1 MKQAGAI
8 IRVSTTKQ
16 LDGTSPEKQIE
27 NILAFASSQGYE
39 IKSEHIW
46 QNAESGSLRGE
57 DREGFQQS
65 LKASEMGDI
74 SRVYVFSLDRLGRDL
89 IETLVYLRALTDRGA
104 DCWEA
109 EHRQQLKHDDL
120 VVMILGAVASN
131 ERKQIIART
140 QDGLLRSIAAGK
152 YSGGIIAYGYELNP
166 VTKMLEVNET
176 EATVI
181 RSIFQW
187 CVEEHMS
194 SYQIA
199 ERLNALSV
207 PTHYAKD
214 GRRVRKGK
222 RGPES
227 TLDVWRQGQ
236 VLRILK
242 NRSYTGHWQY
252 GKRSKKGR
260 RELIDGYA
268 PVIISEELFAQA
280 AEVLASFRIAYPRNA
295 RHQYLL
301 RGLIRCGICGLAFC
315 GYHCRSSYQPKFK
328 PPAPEIGY
336 YACNGHRLWKRLKI
350 QERCGNVYLRSD
362 GIEEFVWQDVK
373 QFCLQ
378 PDIALSQLRADHRPF
393 NETIT
398 ERLAEAEQRLA
409 ELKRQE
415 LNLLRIAAQSE
426 EVDTKSLDQVMAEN
440 RQSQKVLNE
449 YISRLQAERLRSRSL
464 EHELEGVAERL
475 KALSSRIENATFE
488 EKRNAI
494 LALVKGIEVVPQE
507 INGKRYPVVTITY
520 RFNEP
525 CPEVPELP
533 GEIFVIPNHT
543 PVPVDI
549 METRSSPAHA
559 PWEPSSS
566 IRNEF
571 LVPFW
576 IELTFTSRFHEWIM
590 KN

>member
-39 IKSEHIW
+39 ITSEHIW

-65 LKASEMGDI
+65 LKASEVGEI

-166 VTKMLEVNET
+166 VTKMLEINET
-176 EATVI
+176 EAAVI

-199 ERLNALSV
+199 ERLNALGI

-214 GRRVRKGK
+214 DRRVRKGK

-227 TLDVWRQGQ
+227 TLEVWRQGQ

-242 NRSYTGHWQY
+242 NRSYTGDWKY

-260 RELIDGYA
+260 QELIDGYA
-268 PVIISEELFAQA
+268 PAIISEELFAQA
-280 AEVLASFRIAYPRNA
+280 AEVRASFRIAYARNVK
-295 RHQYLL
+295 HQYLL

-315 GYHCRSSYQPKFK
+315 GYHCRSAYQPKYK
-328 PPAPEIGY
+328 PNPAPEHGY

-350 QERCGNVYLRSD
+350 QERCGNVYLRAD
-362 GIEEFVWQDVK
+362 RIEEIVWQDVMA
-373 QFCLQ
+373 FCLQ
-378 PDIALSQLRADHRPF
+378 PDIALSQLRADHKPF
-393 NETIT
+393 NETIN

-415 LNLLRIAAQSE
+415 LNLLRIAAQSV

-449 YISRLQAERLRSRSL
+449 YISRLQADRLRSRSL
-464 EHELEGVAERL
+464 EQELEGVAERL

-507 INGKRYPVVTITY
+507 INGKKYPVVTITY

-525 CPEVPELP
+525 CPEVPALP
-533 GEIFVIPNHT
+533 EEIFVIQNHT
-543 PVPVDI
+543 PARV
-549 METRSSPAHA
+549 HFNHKN
-559 PWEPSSS
+559 
-566 IRNEF
+566 NE
-571 LVPFW
+571 LLIVKVWMPD
-576 IELTFTSRFHEWIM
+576 TVCR
-590 KN
+590 